1 MRISL
6 SLTAAALAALTA
18 VPAMADGPR
27 LYPVPTNANYCPA
40 GLQPIT
46 INGAICCGQPNTNV
60 TWYEMKRHPVYR
72 AATYTR
78 SYDCPVGSKGCQ

>member
-6 SLTAAALAALTA
+6 SLSAAALAVLTA

-27 LYPVPTNANYCPA
+27 IYPVPTNANYCPA
-40 GLQPIT
+40 GLQPVT
-46 INGAICCGQPNTNV
+46 INGAICCGTPNTHV
-60 TWYEMKRHPVYR
+60 TWYEMKRQPAYR
-72 AATYTR
+72 AASYTR

>member
-18 VPAMADGPR
+18 LPAMADGPR
-27 LYPVPTNANYCPA
+27 LYAVPTTANYCPA

-60 TWYEMKRHPVYR
+60 TWNEMKRQPVYR
-72 AATYTR
+72 AASYTR